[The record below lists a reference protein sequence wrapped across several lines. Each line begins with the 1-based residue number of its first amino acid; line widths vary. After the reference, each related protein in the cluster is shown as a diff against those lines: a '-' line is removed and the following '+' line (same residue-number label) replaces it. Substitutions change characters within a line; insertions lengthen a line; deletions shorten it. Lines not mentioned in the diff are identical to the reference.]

1 MINPD
6 AVREEFGYSVRC
18 GQCKKWFDAERASA
32 LFCGGSCRA
41 KHHRAKRKRQDT
53 ITRAKE
59 AVSAVIENMPWEG
72 DSIEFIALQQ
82 LNTLI
87 LRGLSNVTKG

>member
-6 AVREEFGYSVRC
+6 AIREEFGYSVQC
-18 GQCKKWFDAERASA
+18 GHCKRWFESERASA

-41 KHHRAKRKRQDT
+41 KHHRAKRKRQDA
-53 ITRAKE
+53 IQRAKD
-59 AVSAVIENMPWEG
+59 AVSTVIENMPWSG
-72 DSIEFIALQQ
+72 DSIEYIALQQ
-82 LNTLI
+82 LSTVI